1 MKILVSGASGL
12 IGSALTKAASS
23 AGHTI
28 TPLARK
34 MSGANASPVGRSHQ
48 ERLPGAV
55 HWDPA
60 AGTIDASALEGFDA
74 VVHLAGESI
83 AAARWTA
90 EQKKRILDSRV
101 QGTRLLSNTLA
112 QLQRRPPVLVSASA
126 VGFYGDS
133 GDRVLREDSPP
144 GNDFLANVCREW
156 EQATEPASKA
166 GIRVVHLRSGMVLAK
181 EGGALPKMLLPFKMG
196 VGGKIGPGTQ
206 YMSWIDLE
214 DEARVILHCISHDS
228 TRGPVNSVGPSPVTN
243 LEFTKTLGR
252 VLSRPTVFPL
262 PGFMARILLG
272 EMADALLLSSQ
283 RVQPA
288 KLNAGGFNFRYQTLE
303 SSLRHIL
310 NR

>member
-34 MSGANASPVGRSHQ
+34 
-48 ERLPGAV
+48 RLPGAV

-60 AGTIDASALEGFDA
+60 AGTIDASALDGFDA

-112 QLQRRPPVLVSASA
+112 QLQRRPSVLVSASA
-126 VGFYGDS
+126 VGFYGDC
-133 GDRVLREDSPP
+133 GDRPLREDSPP
-144 GNDFLANVCREW
+144 GSDFLANVCRQW

-181 EGGALPKMLLPFKMG
+181 EGGALAKMLVPFKMG
-196 VGGKIGPGTQ
+196 VGGRIGSGTQ

-214 DEARVILHCISHDS
+214 DEVRVILHCIAHDA
-228 TRGPVNSVGPSPVTN
+228 TRGPVNGVASAVTN

-252 VLSRPTVFPL
+252 ALSRPTLFPL
-262 PGFMARILLG
+262 PAFMARILLG

-288 KLNAGGFNFRYQTLE
+288 KLPSEGFDFRHRNLEDTL
-303 SSLRHIL
+303 RRIL
-310 NR
+310 NK

>member
-12 IGSALTKAASS
+12 IGSALAKAASS
-23 AGHTI
+23 AGHTV
-28 TPLARK
+28 TPLARRR
-34 MSGANASPVGRSHQ
+34 APNAI
-48 ERLPGAV
+48 

-60 AGTIDASALEGFDA
+60 AGTLDKASIEGFDA

-83 AAARWTA
+83 AAGRWTA

-112 QLQRRPPVLVSASA
+112 QLQRRPSVLVSASA
-126 VGFYGDS
+126 IGFYGDC

-144 GNDFLANVCREW
+144 GTDFLAKVCREW
-156 EQATEPASKA
+156 EQATESAAKA

-181 EGGALPKMLLPFKMG
+181 EGGALAKMLLPFKMG
-196 VGGKIGPGTQ
+196 VGGRIGSGDQ

-214 DEARVILHCISHDS
+214 DEVRVILHCISNDS

-262 PGFMARILLG
+262 PGFMARIMLG

-283 RVQPA
+283 RVEPA
-288 KLNAGGFNFRYQTLE
+288 RLTAEGFDFRHRNLE
-303 SSLRHIL
+303 GSLRRIL
-310 NR
+310 AK